1 MATTVHRCC
10 RFRAILTDVP
20 LYHLLFSLFRLSSL
34 SHLLLPLF
42 RHLTNPHSRSTRP
55 QTHSVGKTSLVQ
67 CVAEH
72 DVLER
77 EEVCPPPKRE
87 SGHRF
92 RSVKAHSTISGKLAY
107 RVRTR
112 FQDNYLPTI
121 APNFEL
127 IHGNGYRAKL
137 WDVSGD
143 ERYTSLAFPLADF
156 HNIDV
161 YILVFDVTKRSV
173 GASPFTCVRSLDAS
187 ALLASLQC
195 MLGRVV
201 LGWTVLCC
209 FFAVLYCTL
218 ASSLHIDSL
227 AVLHTHTLDS
237 LAVLTRYSH
246 SSLQRSHLHT

>member
-1 MATTVHRCC
+1 M
-10 RFRAILTDVP
+10 
-20 LYHLLFSLFRLSSL
+20 
-34 SHLLLPLF
+34 
-42 RHLTNPHSRSTRP
+42 
-55 QTHSVGKTSLVQ
+55 
-67 CVAEH
+67 
-72 DVLER
+72 
-77 EEVCPPPKRE
+77 CPPPKRE

-173 GASPFTCVRSLDAS
+173 GASPCTCVHSLDAT

-201 LGWTVLCC
+201 LGWTVLWPL
-209 FFAVLYCTL
+209 LYTSIHLPFYTL
-218 ASSLHIDSL
+218 I
-227 AVLHTHTLDS
+227 
-237 LAVLTRYSH
+237 H
-246 SSLQRSHLHT
+246 SIHLPF

>member
-1 MATTVHRCC
+1 M
-10 RFRAILTDVP
+10 
-20 LYHLLFSLFRLSSL
+20 
-34 SHLLLPLF
+34 
-42 RHLTNPHSRSTRP
+42 
-55 QTHSVGKTSLVQ
+55 
-67 CVAEH
+67 
-72 DVLER
+72 
-77 EEVCPPPKRE
+77 CPPPKRE

-127 IHGNGYRAKL
+127 IRGNGYRAKL

-173 GASPFTCVRSLDAS
+173 GSSPFTCVRSLDATTAPPS
-187 ALLASLQC
+187 S
-195 MLGRVV
+195 R
-201 LGWTVLCC
+201 
-209 FFAVLYCTL
+209 
-218 ASSLHIDSL
+218 ASSGCQAELSWAGLCFVVICCTSL
-227 AVLHTHTLDS
+227 YFGLFST
-237 LAVLTRYSH
+237 YH
-246 SSLQRSHLHT
+246 SSHLPF